1 MRSMRDN
8 VVDGAVTPHVLTCDE
23 KLSNVNRAGE
33 GGEEGGS
40 ADGIT
45 IAACLVTRVD
55 PALSWVTHVETT
67 NEETQYRRCML
78 AVVLPQHEVAAGV
91 LVGYLLVGNAS

>member
-1 MRSMRDN
+1 MALKITQLSHREIDENAINAGQR
-8 VVDGAVTPHVLTCDE
+8 VDGAVTPHVLTCE
-23 KLSNVNRAGE
+23 ERLSNVNRAGE

-55 PALSWVTHVETT
+55 PAFSWVTHVETT
-67 NEETQYRRCML
+67 NRKPNT
-78 AVVLPQHEVAAGV
+78 VGV
-91 LVGYLLVGNAS
+91 CWP